1 MNRRSLL
8 LTPPAVAV
16 ATLLPVAS
24 PAAVE
29 PAETP
34 VLALFRQ
41 WRDLFQLA
49 NRTDILDEVGDK
61 AGDDLLAVEEAMLAE
76 PCTCLADFA
85 AKVYADTSGGDFF
98 ASKAL
103 IAEAEALIRARV

>member
-1 MNRRSLL
+1 MNRR
-8 LTPPAVAV
+8 
-16 ATLLPVAS
+16 TLLVAS
-24 PAAVE
+24 PALAAAALL
-29 PAETP
+29 PMASTATAQPMDTP

-41 WRDLFQLA
+41 WQDLYRLA
-49 NRTDILDEVGDK
+49 NRTDIPDEVGDK
-61 AGDDLLAVEEAMLAE
+61 AGDGLLAVEEAMLAQ